1 MSAHFL
7 PVAFIRILYTIFARA
22 CASRRLRHDCP
33 TLNSLLSALISVF
46 LDLSETLAVLEPI
59 PAWPDASPRS
69 HLAVAFAAPVAL
81 DSIASPV
88 HILLG
93 QTNPLPSAR
102 CPCPPKLRA
111 RGCAHAANRS
121 TCAGAS
127 AYPETAPAVGNAL
140 SAQAI
145 VLLTLHRRVPR
156 AAVHDCSAPPPAA
169 RARGSYATAP
179 LCSPP
184 RRVQGPSY
192 HAHRSRERCKACAVR
207 AEHTYVRP
215 FRRDRRQAL
224 RAANT
229 RAQNRTRRWSRLGG
243 MSRLARS
250 RPAFSP
256 CDGICVGRI
265 GNRRLL
271 MGIAMAPS
279 VGRSCAFVCMLGGG
293 QCGGG
298 RKRVSCVQCVLY
310 IPVRGCSGGGSPI
323 VRLSLYIPM
332 LHPRARRA
340 DNGRSRTWSPARA
353 CPVPWHRGPPLL
365 LVPQRFSGV
374 KVRQG
379 GTSSEV
385 PIPGLRCGT
394 MCLKIPVAAAV
405 P

>member
-1 MSAHFL
+1 MSAPAL
-7 PVAFIRILYTIFARA
+7 SVSEDRRSLALY
-22 CASRRLRHDCP
+22 S
-33 TLNSLLSALISVF
+33 
-46 LDLSETLAVLEPI
+46 
-59 PAWPDASPRS
+59 
-69 HLAVAFAAPVAL
+69 
-81 DSIASPV
+81 
-88 HILLG
+88 
-93 QTNPLPSAR
+93 PSAR
-102 CPCPPKLRA
+102 LFCPSPS
-111 RGCAHAANRS
+111 CAS
-121 TCAGAS
+121 TRQLCHGTAMLPSPSCAGALIPRS
-127 AYPETAPAVGNAL
+127 PLPRTVQGVRCARGAHVRKALPPAPAAGPACCEHTGAEQNPPLVPVGRDV
-140 SAQAI
+140 SASAI
-145 VLLTLHRRVPR
+145 
-156 AAVHDCSAPPPAA
+156 APCIFPL
-169 RARGSYATAP
+169 RWDLRG
-179 LCSPP
+179 
-184 RRVQGPSY
+184 
-192 HAHRSRERCKACAVR
+192 AHREFDAC
-207 AEHTYVRP
+207 P
-215 FRRDRRQAL
+215 G
-224 RAANT
+224 
-229 RAQNRTRRWSRLGG
+229 W
-243 MSRLARS
+243 
-250 RPAFSP
+250 
-256 CDGICVGRI
+256 
-265 GNRRLL
+265 
-271 MGIAMAPS
+271 IAMAPS